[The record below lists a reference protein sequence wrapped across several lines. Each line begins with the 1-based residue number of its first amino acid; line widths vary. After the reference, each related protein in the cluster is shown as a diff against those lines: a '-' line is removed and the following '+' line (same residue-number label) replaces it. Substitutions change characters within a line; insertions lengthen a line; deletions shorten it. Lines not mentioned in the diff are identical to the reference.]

1 MNQNTPLRIGVI
13 GTNFVSDWLCEA
25 AGTLD
30 CVDITAVYSRAEQ
43 TGTAFAEKHGI
54 HHVFTTAQRRGQFT
68 FQSLLWL
75 IKVPTRGKK
84 SIPSLTGFIKK
95 KKKPVS

>member
-1 MNQNTPLRIGVI
+1 MRIGGQNLLLEGSWGAEVMPA
-13 GTNFVSDWLCEA
+13 GASGLKREA
-25 AGTLD
+25 KTW
-30 CVDITAVYSRAEQ
+30 TP
-43 TGTAFAEKHGI
+43 
-54 HHVFTTAQRRGQFT
+54 TAQRRGQFT